1 MARQRDQRIDDAQAQ
16 IDEEAAQGE
25 RYEHYEGLIRG
36 VVAEEMNKACHA
48 WMCVD
53 VRGLA
58 YYCDKFGLDLFEWVQ
73 SKYEQF
79 DETDSSFA
87 SGVRDVFFYRE
98 TYDYSAINDIINTL
112 IDDFPKWTEFVLA
125 EIKRIDNGDVSYE

>member
-1 MARQRDQRIDDAQAQ
+1 MARQRDQRVDDAQAQ

-36 VVAEEMNKACHA
+36 VVAESMKKAI
-48 WMCVD
+48 MRGD
-53 VRGLA
+53 IGLA
-58 YYCDKFGLDLFEWVQ
+58 YYCDKFGLDLFDWVQ
-73 SKYEQF
+73 SKYEQL
-79 DETDSSFA
+79 DESDSSFA
-87 SGVRDVFFYRE
+87 ESVQNVFFYRE

-112 IDDFPKWTEFVLA
+112 IDESPKWTDYVLA